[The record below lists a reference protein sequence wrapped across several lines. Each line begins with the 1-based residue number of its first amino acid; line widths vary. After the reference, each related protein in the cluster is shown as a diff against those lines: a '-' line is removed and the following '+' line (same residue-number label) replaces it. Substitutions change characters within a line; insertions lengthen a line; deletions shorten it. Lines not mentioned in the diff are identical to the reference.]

1 MADYEV
7 LHLDQNEKVILEVRR
22 HWIVFLNEIILFIFA
37 VFSLPVLYFLTEK
50 FLPFFINI
58 IDKNIKI
65 VLFFYILWILTFWIA
80 LFLRWTKYFLDVWYV
95 TETRIVDVEQKRI
108 FHRGISNIRFDKIQD
123 VSIEVKG
130 FIATFL
136 DYGDIKVQ
144 TASENSQDFFM
155 GSVSKPEE
163 VKRIIFAQHNVVGNT
178 E

>member
-1 MADYEV
+1 
-7 LHLDQNEKVILEVRR
+7 
-22 HWIVFLNEIILFIFA
+22 
-37 VFSLPVLYFLTEK
+37 
-50 FLPFFINI
+50 
-58 IDKNIKI
+58 
-65 VLFFYILWILTFWIA
+65 
-80 LFLRWTKYFLDVWYV
+80 
-95 TETRIVDVEQKRI
+95 
-108 FHRGISNIRFDKIQD
+108 